1 MAKWGVNKVCLVE
14 SVSERKDRRWQHC
27 SVHQHMSQH
36 ILSDLLTHRVRCLS
50 ECCEV
55 SPGERQPVSR
65 LWLII
70 LLPGAIRSH
79 RWKTVGP
86 HAQEETFPKFDACL
100 PDDVLLPLSELQLLL
115 FYRDAE
121 KHQHYCTSLVNPRV
135 VGSGYAL
142 WLQVGGQFGLRIAA
156 EQLSKL
162 WKGCH
167 QLSCGTLSTTQMWSN
182 ISKRPC
188 EAKKNAPPWNVIH
201 ARGVFSY
208 WFLVQTGIQ
217 VGVSGIRK
225 QKRWCGVKVCSDGA
239 G

>member
-1 MAKWGVNKVCLVE
+1 MRSKQGLSGRI
-14 SVSERKDRRWQHC
+14 SVRA
-27 SVHQHMSQH
+27 
-36 ILSDLLTHRVRCLS
+36 
-50 ECCEV
+50 
-55 SPGERQPVSR
+55 ERQALAALLSSSAHVTAYPV
-65 LWLII
+65 WLIDTSNQMSLRVLRGFPRWETAGLAAMTDNSSARSDPSSQMGDCRPARSGRNI
-70 LLPGAIRSH
+70 SQIRCMSAWWCVIAPQWAPAASVLQ
-79 RWKTVGP
+79 RCWKTS
-86 HAQEETFPKFDACL
+86 T
-100 PDDVLLPLSELQLLL
+100 LL
-115 FYRDAE
+115 
-121 KHQHYCTSLVNPRV
+121 HQPCKSSCR
-135 VGSGYAL
+135 GFRIRAL
-142 WLQVGGQFGLRIAA
+142 AASWGQFGLRIAA

>member
-1 MAKWGVNKVCLVE
+1 MRSKQGLSGRI
-14 SVSERKDRRWQHC
+14 SVRAERQALAALLSSSAHVTAYPVWLIDTSNQ
-27 SVHQHMSQH
+27 MS
-36 ILSDLLTHRVRCLS
+36 LRVLRGF
-50 ECCEV
+50 
-55 SPGERQPVSR
+55 PGERQPVSR

-70 LLPGAIRSH
+70 LLPGAIRRH

-167 QLSCGTLSTTQMWSN
+167 QLSCDTLSTTQMWSN